1 MDKHPVLFEGKLCS
15 PSYYVKSGAFR
26 YNYLSYHRC
35 IDCGTQVIF
44 SEDAMKRH
52 FHSNSHLQISV
63 TPYEDYQYTLTQLD
77 PRHMQICI
85 DHGNGSWED
94 VLSMIPQETYG
105 PIGLENQRVHRSVA
119 VLWFEA
125 QQLKAAAFNNVE
137 DEEGFEDED
146 NDEEIEFEDNVEG
159 DDLEEEAGGLAYH
172 IV

>member
-1 MDKHPVLFEGKLCS
+1 MCITEALRLICLYFQILKMPRVGSVPTVRYLTVDRNQGASLWCLDCICPIVLWGSRLRRHLVVKHPVLFGGKLCS
-15 PSYYVKSGAFR
+15 PSYYVNSGTFKD
-26 YNYLSYHRC
+26 YYLSYHRC

-94 VLSMIPQETYG
+94 VLSMIP
-105 PIGLENQRVHRSVA
+105 
-119 VLWFEA
+119 
-125 QQLKAAAFNNVE
+125 
-137 DEEGFEDED
+137 
-146 NDEEIEFEDNVEG
+146 
-159 DDLEEEAGGLAYH
+159 
-172 IV
+172 